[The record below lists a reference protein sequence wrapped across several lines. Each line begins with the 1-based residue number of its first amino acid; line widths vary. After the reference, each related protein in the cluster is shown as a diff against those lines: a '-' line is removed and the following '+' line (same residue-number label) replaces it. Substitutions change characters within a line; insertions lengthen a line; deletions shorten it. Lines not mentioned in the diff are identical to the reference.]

1 MRKEIDTSIVDR
13 DAKPTTA
20 VIDSAAV
27 TRVNGK
33 KVGESR
39 RASSDDESER
49 WTCVS

>member
-33 KVGESR
+33 KWVYLVRGPSIKR
-39 RASSDDESER
+39 RR
-49 WTCVS
+49 N